1 MPENNECQPIVIFPL
16 GVACQ
21 VTNPSG
27 PSLSNGSATLIV
39 TGGTPPYNIT
49 WENGNSSFAI
59 DNLSAGSYPAT
70 IVDYYGDFTA
80 NTTCVLVSPTTTT
93 TTLPSTPMC
102 FGVISE
108 GSAGIQCTTPA
119 LGYYNGKPYY
129 EIYLINCGTP
139 SGIYVWWDS
148 EDIRWV
154 FSDELGGGEIYQYN
168 ENPSNFPESNGE
180 YPWTNVSPKI
190 EIQYST
196 FGECE
201 LLYDFCM
208 VINYP
213 NSEEEVNLSIHFN
226 PNGIVNGKQSWIS
239 DDELYTVIWDNVD
252 NRWELVDTLN
262 NLTVINNDPT
272 YPPLN
277 GWLILGK
284 KGTVSVTEGE
294 CQNNDNLSLKVS
306 TNEPQCEGCDASIS
320 IEGSGGIPPYQYTI
334 NGGQTWVGSPIFQG
348 LCASV
353 TYTPQIK
360 DSTDTIVVSQSGNV
374 SFTPKVTTGYTIS
387 MNRVSTVQVSNTS
400 YEYTYVVSIT
410 PPLPNNGTT
419 IKFDINFS
427 GMFTQTPYLNS
438 ATKSYVTEI
447 IKNGLTI
454 PSVDDDVVTTATN
467 TTQGC
472 TNYLIYNT
480 TFNREYT
487 NLTINSTD
495 VYSIT
500 LITNYQLTC
509 GNPPP
514 PTPVLFEI
522 QTPEPTPL
530 PNDYDTVDLGD
541 GPLGPLKYGASAT
554 GLGNSCCRANFSVN
568 DSYSL
573 TNPTITGCQCCSV
586 TGFQYFYNRS

>member
-1 MPENNECQPIVIFPL
+1 MPDNNECQPIVIFPL

-27 PSLSNGSATLIV
+27 PNLSNGSATLIV

-59 DNLSAGSYPAT
+59 NNLSAGSYPAT

-80 NTTCVLVSPTTTT
+80 NTTCVLTGPVVPTSTTTT
-93 TTLPSTPMC
+93 TT
-102 FGVISE
+102 
-108 GSAGIQCTTPA
+108 
-119 LGYYNGKPYY
+119 
-129 EIYLINCGTP
+129 
-139 SGIYVWWDS
+139 
-148 EDIRWV
+148 
-154 FSDELGGGEIYQYN
+154 
-168 ENPSNFPESNGE
+168 
-180 YPWTNVSPKI
+180 SPI
-190 EIQYST
+190 IT
-196 FGECE
+196 
-201 LLYDFCM
+201 YDFCM

-213 NSEEEVNLSIHFN
+213 NREEEVNLSIHFN

-252 NRWELVDTLN
+252 NRWELVDTVN

-353 TYTPQIK
+353 TYSPQIK
-360 DSTDTIVVSQSGNV
+360 DSTGTIVVSQSGNV
-374 SFTPKVTTGYTIS
+374 SFTPKVTTVYTMS
-387 MNRVSTVQVSNTS
+387 MNRVSTVKVSNTS
-400 YEYTYVVSIT
+400 YEYTYVVNIT
-410 PPLPNNGTT
+410 PSLPNNGTT
-419 IKFDINFS
+419 IMFDMNFS

-438 ATKSYVTEI
+438 ATKSYITEI

-454 PSVDDDVVTTATN
+454 PSVNDDIVTTFTN
-467 TTQGC
+467 TIPGC
-472 TNYLIYNT
+472 TNYLSYNT

-495 VYSIT
+495 VYSIK
-500 LITNYQLTC
+500 LITDYQLTC
-509 GNPPP
+509 SNPPP
-514 PTPVLFEI
+514 PIPALFES

-530 PNDYDTVDLGD
+530 PNDYNTDDLGD
-541 GPLGPLKYGASAT
+541 GVLGPLKYGATAT
-554 GLGNSCCRANFSVN
+554 GIGNSCCSANFSVN
-568 DSYSL
+568 DGYSL

-586 TGFQYFYNRS
+586 TGFNYFYNRS